1 MVLITVLLV
10 RSTQEVNLIIAVIFL
25 WLHDVSFIYILFY
38 VDDMLIAM
46 KDVEKIEKV
55 KTQLNQ
61 EYEMKDW
68 VRQRKY

>member
-1 MVLITVLLV
+1 MINV
-10 RSTQEVNLIIAVIFL
+10 RSKEEVNLIIAVIFL
-25 WLHDVSFIYILFY
+25 WLHDASFIYILFY